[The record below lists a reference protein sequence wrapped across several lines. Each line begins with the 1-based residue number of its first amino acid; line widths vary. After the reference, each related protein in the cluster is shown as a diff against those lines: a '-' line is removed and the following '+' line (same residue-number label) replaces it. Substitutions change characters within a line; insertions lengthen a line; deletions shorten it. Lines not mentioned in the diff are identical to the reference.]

1 MADKKK
7 KPQGV
12 VPKEA
17 ISFFKSKKLKPSFDY
32 RDVWRE
38 EHAIAFT
45 VAKAVKLDILQDIQ
59 SELQKSLS
67 SGETF
72 AQFKKNLTPIL
83 QKKGWWGKREMIDP
97 ETGEQKL
104 VQLGSPRRLK
114 VIYDNNMRTARAA
127 GQWERIQRTKKA
139 LPYLIYELGPSREHR
154 PEHQSW
160 AGIILPVDHPF
171 WKTHFTPNGYGCKCR
186 IRQITQREYDRL
198 VKTGN
203 YKTEAPE
210 IIYKPWENKRTG
222 LIEDVPEG
230 IDPSWDTNSGWLRQ
244 IGIDR
249 SFVTKAQALDNI
261 EDPASL
267 FVSPV
272 KLAEYSAWSA
282 KMRATNRAGG
292 ELRTVGVLG
301 SNEIEFLA
309 AKGESP
315 EEIITVVE
323 GRLMSQSGGFKKSK
337 AARHRKSGDAL
348 SNKQWQALPQLL
360 PQAKHILWY
369 NKGKQFVYF
378 IPIENSDDVIKVVVA
393 SAYKSKRSRKAG
405 WQEKINNVS
414 TALIVKEADMN
425 SLIKNADYERVK

>member
-17 ISFFKSKKLKPSFDY
+17 ISFFASKKLKPSFDY

-154 PEHQSW
+154 PEHVRWS
-160 AGIILPVDHPF
+160 GTILPVDHPF

-210 IIYKPWENKRTG
+210 IKYIPWENKRTG

-230 IDPSWDTNSGWLRQ
+230 IDPSWDTNAGYLRQ

-249 SFVTKAQALDNI
+249 SFVSKAQALDNI

-282 KMRATNRAGG
+282 KMQATKRAGG

-301 SNEIEFLA
+301 SSEIDFF
-309 AKGESP
+309 AKQGKSP

-323 GRLMSQSGGFKKSK
+323 GRLMSKSGK
-337 AARHRKSGDAL
+337 AERHRRKGDAL
-348 SNKQWQALPQLL
+348 SPQQWEDLPKLL
-360 PQAKHILWY
+360 PQAEHIFWY
-369 NKGKQFVYF
+369 GKGKELIYF
-378 IPIENSDDVIKVVVA
+378 IPTDKADYYIKVVI
-393 SAYKSKRSRKAG
+393 SSGYQSKRTRKAG
-405 WQEKINNVS
+405 WQEKLNMVR
-414 TALIVKEADMN
+414 TALIAKKVDMESLAKRKE
-425 SLIKNADYERVK
+425 YERVK